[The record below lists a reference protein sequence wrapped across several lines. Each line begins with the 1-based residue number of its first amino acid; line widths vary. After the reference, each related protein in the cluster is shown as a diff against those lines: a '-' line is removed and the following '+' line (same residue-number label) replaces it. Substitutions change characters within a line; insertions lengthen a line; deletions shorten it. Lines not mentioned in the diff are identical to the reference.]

1 MQWIQSLFALT
12 CNVTYYGETER
23 HLKVRA
29 GWDKSMSGLTGKGSI
44 KAKNLPLKITAF
56 FSGHACSFD
65 GFTVLNY
72 EAQKFKCLVKESLL
86 FTNNK
91 LNNQVKSRKLHL
103 FKFSFIFAIFLHV
116 GRPIQFHFFML
127 DDL

>member
-29 GWDKSMSGLTGKGSI
+29 GWHKSMSALTGKGSI

-56 FSGHACSFD
+56 FSGHVCSFD

-116 GRPIQFHFFML
+116 GCPIQFHFFML